1 MAIPKVSIIV
11 PIYKTEQYLERCM
24 TTIRNQTLEDI
35 EIILVDDGSP
45 DGAPALCDKYAQ
57 EDSRIKVVHK
67 KNAGLGMARN
77 TGLENATG
85 EYVGFVDSDDYID
98 LDMYEVLY
106 NTAKKYD
113 AELAMSGCRFVGGN
127 MFNQSGESIEKPYFS
142 EETPFAEDDIKDL
155 LLGVAG
161 ALPHEPDDSRYGVSV
176 WKNIFKRSVIEEYNV
191 RFLSERIILS
201 EDTLFMMDYIHCI
214 KSAVG
219 VPGTYY
225 NYCRNGDS
233 LSKAYKKERFPKSL
247 VFLKELEMRL
257 AKDVSKEEYQIYL
270 DRLTQGFG
278 RILCSQEIM
287 HAQEN
292 KIKFGDLRKRLK
304 EICTCQEISGALKN
318 FPWYK
323 LPIKQ
328 AVFAFTIKYRLYLL
342 QKIIVVFRGR

>member
-1 MAIPKVSIIV
+1 MSTPKVSVIL
-11 PIYKTEQYLERCM
+11 PIYNVEKYLERCM
-24 TTIRNQTLEDI
+24 NTILNQTLEDI

-45 DGAPALCDKYAQ
+45 DNCPALCDKYA
-57 EDSRIKVVHK
+57 ESDPRIKVIHK

-85 EYVGFVDSDDYID
+85 EYVGFVDSDDYVD
-98 LDMYEVLY
+98 LDMFEVLY
-106 NTAKKYD
+106 NAAKKYD
-113 AELAMSGCRFVGGN
+113 AELVMTGCRFVGGN
-127 MFNQSGESIEKPYFS
+127 MFNQSGESIEKQYFN
-142 EETPFAEDDIKDL
+142 EETPFKENDIKTL

-176 WKNIFKRSVIEEYNV
+176 WKNIFKRSVIEENNV
-191 RFLSERIILS
+191 RFLSERVILS
-201 EDTLFMMDYIHCI
+201 EDALFMMDYIHYI

-219 VPGTYY
+219 IPGTYY

-247 VFLKELEMRL
+247 VFLKELEARL
-257 AKDVSKEEYQIYL
+257 AKDISKEEYQIYL

-278 RILCSQEIM
+278 RILCSQEIV
-287 HAQEN
+287 HAGEN
-292 KIKFGDLRKRLK
+292 NIKFSVYRKRLK
-304 EICTCQEISGALKN
+304 EICTCQEIAGALKK

-328 AVFAFTIKYRLYLL
+328 AVFAFTMKYHLYLL
-342 QKIIVVFRGR
+342 QKIIVAFRGR